1 MTDVK
6 QDLDKD
12 NLDTLQ
18 KYGSTF
24 QSKAIASMLTDKTF
38 LEQTFDIVVPH
49 YFESEPNKWIVNK
62 ILEHYTQYRD
72 IPTPD
77 VFKRESDKLQGNKEA
92 DLLRVSVV
100 EQLKSIYKNT
110 KATDLAYHKKE
121 FLDFCKNQAIKNAI
135 LRGAEFVQK
144 GKYEEIKSM
153 IDRAMRA
160 GQERNLGHDWVNE
173 IDVRLSKIARDTV
186 ATPWPCINELLD
198 GGLGPGELGCII
210 APSGIGKSWVLR
222 AIAAEALRRGKRVVD
237 YTFELS
243 ENYVGLRY
251 DSIFTGIESR
261 EICKNKE
268 RVRAAIDQI
277 DGELIIKYFPT
288 RTASVNHLSAHINRM
303 TQLGYKPDL
312 VIIDY
317 ADLMRSTEKSNARH
331 EELGFIYEDI
341 RGMLGELKIPGWTAS
356 QSQRSAL
363 QDDVVEA
370 DKIAGAYSKIFVAD
384 FVASVSRK
392 LADKM
397 SNTARFHV
405 IKNRF
410 GADGMTF
417 PVYMDLSH
425 GKIEVYDEN
434 SPDGL
439 RVKNQMENGAGKV
452 NAMLRK
458 RLLDPMSTNKA
469 LREDTLDDIDLG

>member
-1 MTDVK
+1 MVEVK
-6 QDLDKD
+6 QDFNTE

-18 KYGSTF
+18 KYGPTF
-24 QSKAIASMLTDKTF
+24 QSKAIACLITDKTF
-38 LEQTFDIVVPH
+38 LEQTFDIIVPH
-49 YFESEPNKWIVNK
+49 YFESLSNKWIVET
-62 ILEHYTQYRD
+62 ILRHYNEYRS

-77 VFKRESDKLQGNKEA
+77 VFKRESDKLEGNKEA

-100 EQLKSIYKNT
+100 EQLKTIYKHT
-110 KATDLAYHKKE
+110 KAVDLDYHKSE

-135 LRGAEFVQK
+135 LKGAEYVQK
-144 GKYEEIKSM
+144 GKYDEIKS
-153 IDRAMRA
+153 IVDRAMRA
-160 GQERNLGHDWVNE
+160 GQERNLGHDWIND
-173 IDVRLSKIARDTV
+173 IDVRLSKTARETI
-186 ATPWPCINELLD
+186 ATPWSCINELLD

-251 DSIFTGIESR
+251 DSIFTGIESKD
-261 EICKNKE
+261 ISKS
-268 RVRAAIDQI
+268 RALVESAIDQI
-277 DGELIIKYFPT
+277 EGELIIKYFPT
-288 RTASVNHLSAHINRM
+288 RTATINHLSAHINRM
-303 TQLGYKPDL
+303 IQLGYKPDL

-317 ADLMRSTEKSNARH
+317 ADLMRATEKSSARH
-331 EELGFIYEDI
+331 EELGFIYEEI

-370 DKIAGAYSKIFVAD
+370 DKIAGAYAKIFVAD

-392 LADKM
+392 LSDKM
-397 SNTARFHV
+397 SNTARMHI

-410 GADGMTF
+410 GPDGMTF
-417 PVYMDLSH
+417 PAYMDLAH

-434 SPDGL
+434 SPGGL
-439 RVKNQMENGAGKV
+439 KIKNLMENGAGKV
-452 NAMLRK
+452 TAMLK
-458 RLLDPMSTNKA
+458 KKLLDTRTQS
-469 LREDTLDDIDLG
+469 TLDDDSFDEVKLG